1 MEYDRE
7 EQLDYIEGSFLLIGQ
22 EISNLMSE
30 EEKELENIKDENR
43 IAIFKERFEKYE
55 ELFMLLHEAEG
66 KIEGLRE

>member
-1 MEYDRE
+1 
-7 EQLDYIEGSFLLIGQ
+7 
-22 EISNLMSE
+22 MSE